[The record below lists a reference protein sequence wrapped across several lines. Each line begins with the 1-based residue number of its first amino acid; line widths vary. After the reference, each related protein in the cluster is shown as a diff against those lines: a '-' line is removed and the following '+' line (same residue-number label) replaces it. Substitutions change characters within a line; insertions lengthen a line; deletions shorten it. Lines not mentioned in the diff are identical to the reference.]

1 MMSNESRSYNIVLLQ
16 YGMTIKYRYK
26 YIGGVLSQY
35 WTFDTLNLG
44 TEHRKCN
51 ENVLSILLFNIDQHI
66 GLVPYHCFLN
76 TGPVF
81 KKQ

>member
-1 MMSNESRSYNIVLLQ
+1 MVSNELRSYNIVLLQ
-16 YGMTIKYRYK
+16 YGMTKYRYK

-44 TEHRKCN
+44 NFSTEHRKCN

-66 GLVPYHCFLN
+66 GLVPYHCF
-76 TGPVF
+76 F
-81 KKQ
+81 KYWTSI